1 MREEISRLKVEK
13 NTGPAPPWVGI
24 DNSSRSTATGV
35 NKRPR
40 APRKKGTEGQ
50 EEARRA
56 HRALNAKKWRA
67 KRKEEERQK
76 QAGDAR
82 KRGLRRSDR
91 TLIVLDD

>member
-1 MREEISRLKVEK
+1 MKAEK

-24 DNSSRSTATGV
+24 DNSSRSTTTGV
-35 NKRPR
+35 NKRPQ

-50 EEARRA
+50 EEAWRA

-76 QAGDAR
+76 EAGDAR
-82 KRGLRRSDR
+82 KCGLRWRDR
-91 TLIVLDD
+91 ALIVLDD